1 MKQFMCKNL
10 TYYYPNQKIPALKKI
25 NLSIH
30 KGEFILVLGNSGS
43 GKSTLGRVLNR
54 IVPEFYGG
62 KIAGTIESNAKIG
75 MIFQDPEK
83 QLVMDKVERE
93 IAFGLENIGTPPEA
107 MKKSVMETLSFL
119 NLWDIKD
126 EKTYNLSG
134 GQKQKV
140 AIGSILAHGL

>member
-1 MKQFMCKNL
+1 
-10 TYYYPNQKIPALKKI
+10 
-25 NLSIH
+25 
-30 KGEFILVLGNSGS
+30 
-43 GKSTLGRVLNR
+43 
-54 IVPEFYGG
+54 
-62 KIAGTIESNAKIG
+62 

-140 AIGSILAHGL
+140 AIGSILAMGYEFLVLDEPTSHWIHFFRRNPSSVKTIK